1 MSARGL
7 GFDVGF
13 VFLGL
18 GSTVFAY
25 LLFKS
30 RYVPRALAG
39 WGIFSSLALALA
51 VGSLAVILSPWFSAN
66 ASMTYMV
73 PMFFYEVPLGLWF
86 LVKGVKAPT
95 VGVLD
100 GR

>member
-1 MSARGL
+1 
-7 GFDVGF
+7 
-13 VFLGL
+13 LGL

-25 LLFKS
+25 LLYKS
-30 RYVPRALAG
+30 RYVPRALTG
-39 WGIFSSLALALA
+39 WEISPSLVLAS
-51 VGSLAVILSPWFSAN
+51 GSLAMILFPWFAAN

-86 LVKGVKAPT
+86 LVKGVSAPAAK
-95 VGVLD
+95 GSLA